1 MRYSNQI
8 LKTYLEILIPKL
20 EEEEEGFI
28 LYNSLKTINK

>member
-20 EEEEEGFI
+20 EEEEEGLFYI
-28 LYNSLKTINK
+28 IP